1 MGRVVVG
8 IDGSANAR
16 RALRWAIAEARQRGA
31 ELHIVHAMRPPHRAL
46 GDRSAVAAASIGST
60 RYLDPGADQAKREEA
75 YQNARNESLGRINL
89 ALKRID
95 ADVSDLT
102 VEKHP
107 VVGVH
112 PERALIEVAQNA
124 DLLVV
129 GSRGRGAVSGRLMGS
144 VSRAC
149 VEHANCPV
157 VVIPPDADHLD
168 VSGEEGSEQ
177 A

>member
-1 MGRVVVG
+1 MGRVIVG
-8 IDGSANAR
+8 VDGSENAR
-16 RALRWAIAEARQRGA
+16 RALRWAIEEARQRGA
-31 ELHIVHAMRPPHRAL
+31 ELHIVHALRPLHRTSS
-46 GDRSAVAAASIGST
+46 DRSAIAAASIGST
-60 RYLDPGADQAKREEA
+60 RYLDPGPDQAKREQDH
-75 YQNARNESLGRINL
+75 QNARNESLGRIEQ
-89 ALKRID
+89 ALKRIG

-112 PERALIEVAQNA
+112 PERALIEVAHEA

-129 GSRGRGAVSGRLMGS
+129 GSRGRGAVAGRLMGS

-157 VVIPPDADHLD
+157 VVIPPDADHRD
-168 VSGEEGSEQ
+168 VVGDGET
-177 A
+177 APA